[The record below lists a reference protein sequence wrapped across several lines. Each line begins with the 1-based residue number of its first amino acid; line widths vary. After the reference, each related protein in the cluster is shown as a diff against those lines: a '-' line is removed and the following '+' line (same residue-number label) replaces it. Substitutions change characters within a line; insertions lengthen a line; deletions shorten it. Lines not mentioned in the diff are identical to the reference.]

1 MPTRRTGNPKRRLY
15 EGSQQALEELAQRA
29 CYTGNPSHK
38 RNPGDFGL
46 KPPSQ
51 PRPGKT
57 LCDGTGIFSREDAQH
72 LLEEGIRRG
81 SVSAQWRNGWPQNVW
96 TVTGMGTVLETAL
109 ENQETGTYHGYPLQ
123 ESDPM
128 RECILDFWR

>member
-1 MPTRRTGNPKRRLY
+1 MPDRRTVNTKRRLY
-15 EGSQQALEELAQRA
+15 EGSRQALEELAQRA
-29 CYTGNPSHK
+29 CYTGNPLHK

-46 KPPSQ
+46 EPPSQ
-51 PRPGKT
+51 PRSGKT
-57 LCDGTGIFSREDAQH
+57 LCDGAGIFSREDAQH

-96 TVTGMGTVLETAL
+96 TVTGMGAVLEAAL

>member
-1 MPTRRTGNPKRRLY
+1 MPVRQTGNPKRRLY
-15 EGSQQALEELAQRA
+15 EGSRQAFGELAQRA

-38 RNPGDFGL
+38 RNPGNFGL
-46 KPPSQ
+46 EPPSQ

-57 LCDGTGIFSREDAQH
+57 LCDGAGVFSREDAQR
-72 LLEEGIRRG
+72 LLEKGIRRG

-96 TVTGMGTVLETAL
+96 TITEGGDVLEAAL
-109 ENQETGTYHGYPLQ
+109 ENQEAGTYHGYPLQ
-123 ESDPM
+123 GSDPM